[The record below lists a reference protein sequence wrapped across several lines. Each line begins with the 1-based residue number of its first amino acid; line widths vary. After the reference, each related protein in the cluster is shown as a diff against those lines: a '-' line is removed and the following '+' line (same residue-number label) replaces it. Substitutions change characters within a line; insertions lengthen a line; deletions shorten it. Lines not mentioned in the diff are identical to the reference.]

1 MPKLRHAIEIG
12 EGTAYLIGNA
22 TLIGQGVAGAYS
34 TTEGLCAVW
43 DGTLC
48 PVPGVAMVYYTGGA
62 CQITSGIALM
72 ASSVVGSICPAAGA
86 IGATLGFGLRKFGN
100 YVIDSANTV
109 NPVPTVTKVV

>member
-1 MPKLRHAIEIG
+1 
-12 EGTAYLIGNA
+12 
-22 TLIGQGVAGAYS
+22 
-34 TTEGLCAVW
+34 
-43 DGTLC
+43 
-48 PVPGVAMVYYTGGA
+48 
-62 CQITSGIALM
+62 M